1 VNFAFSLDECF
12 RLIGE
17 QPMKTTGR
25 IHEVIV
31 EEFRRELSE
40 IQSPTARHLYILS
53 KLQQLTHMRIGEYL

>member
-1 VNFAFSLDECF
+1 
-12 RLIGE
+12 
-17 QPMKTTGR
+17 MKTTGR